1 MYTPQSLRDI
11 HERSHR
17 SLAGL
22 LAHCAKL
29 NPGLIERELPG
40 FGYAT
45 IRLQLH
51 HVISAQEYWL
61 GVLRG
66 RLDAKDNA
74 ADFAGIPE
82 LQQYRAR
89 IAAQTAAWL
98 ERADAAELNTPR
110 KFSVWS
116 PNGNVERT
124 LTPAHV
130 VLRTQTHIFQHQGQV
145 TAMCRLL
152 GMPVNGLDFPLG

>member
-1 MYTPQSLRDI
+1 MYTPDALRDI

-22 LAHCAKL
+22 LLHCAKL
-29 NPGLIERELPG
+29 APGEIEQEMPG
-40 FGYAT
+40 FGYAS

-51 HVISAQEYWL
+51 HVISAEEYWIT
-61 GVLRG
+61 VLQG
-66 RLDAKDNA
+66 RVNADDNA

-89 IAAQTAAWL
+89 TAAATAAWL
-98 ERADAAELNTPR
+98 ESATAAELNTPR

-116 PNGNVERT
+116 PTGNVERT
-124 LTPAHV
+124 LMAAHV
-130 VLRTQTHIFQHQGQV
+130 VLRSGS
-145 TAMCRLL
+145 TA
-152 GMPVNGLDFPLG
+152 

>member
-1 MYTPQSLRDI
+1 
-11 HERSHR
+11 
-17 SLAGL
+17 LA
-22 LAHCAKL
+22 
-29 NPGLIERELPG
+29 PGEIEQEMPG
-40 FGYAT
+40 FGYAS

-51 HVISAQEYWL
+51 HVISAEEYWIT
-61 GVLRG
+61 VLQG
-66 RLDAKDNA
+66 RVNADDNA

-89 IAAQTAAWL
+89 TAAATAVWL
-98 ERADAAELNTPR
+98 ERATSAELSTPR

-116 PNGNVERT
+116 PTGNVERT
-124 LTPAHV
+124 LMPAHV

-152 GMPVNGLDFPLG
+152 GMPVNGLDFSLA